1 MHSSRT
7 LGPPASRPQPPSAT
21 LNEASEGISHYPLS
35 PGFLRLRAGGRRSA
49 GAARASTNL
58 GGRPQAASLVRWDS
72 PRNAPLKNSSDNPP
86 ASPAILKILKNPANP
101 ASDNETDPL
110 NSNHPT
116 PSRPVHPTSCPFVES
131 SISTRPS
138 ASHPENPQNPAN
150 PDSDNA
156 ADPLNSNHPTPSRPV
171 HPTSCPFVES
181 SISTLPSASHPGN
194 PLILQILIQ
203 TTKQIR

>member
-1 MHSSRT
+1 MQSSRT
-7 LGPPASRPQPPSAT
+7 LGPRRLARNRHSRPCMRRAKEFLTIPF
-21 LNEASEGISHYPLS
+21 PLS

-49 GAARASTNL
+49 GAARVSTNL

-101 ASDNETDPL
+101 ASDNETDPP

-116 PSRPVHPTSCPFVES
+116 
-131 SISTRPS
+131 
-138 ASHPENPQNPAN
+138 
-150 PDSDNA
+150 
-156 ADPLNSNHPTPSRPV
+156 LSRPV

-181 SISTLPSASHPGN
+181 SISTLPSASHPEN
-194 PLILQILIQ
+194 PKNPANPASDSATHPSHPAPPSSPLQPARGFTIP
-203 TTKQIR
+203 